1 MAAMTNMFPGK
12 EIIIDYS
19 HFITAANW
27 FKFKVALL
35 NLLDYAIQGF
45 GGFSYLKVLLN
56 PPLHNV

>member
-12 EIIIDYS
+12 EISIDYS
-19 HFITAANW
+19 HFITANW

-35 NLLDYAIQGF
+35 NLLDYAIQDF